1 MSKIIIVNLQ
11 KSKIMSDQP
20 CDEYIKELEEEI
32 LTLKSE
38 IDKLEGRVDD
48 LNDEIDDLKDEIY
61 DFENSVQTVEESGLV
76 NERLNLGDTL
86 WDEYKIQFFE
96 EYHTLYSPWELEI
109 ILRDGHKLL
118 KP

>member
-48 LNDEIDDLKDEIY
+48 LNDEIY